1 MKVTVSILLLSA
13 SISTAASSK
22 DPGLYAIEGVN
33 VIPMTSETV
42 LLDRTVVV
50 KDGRVFNICT
60 RKPGCTPK
68 DAEVILAEGKFLIP
82 GLADMHTHIDTEDD
96 FKDIPDPKAKEDRV
110 IDQFLRQYLTFGV
123 TTIREAAGK
132 RDILKVREEIKAGKR
147 AGPRLFTSYLQ
158 MDGDPKLHSGST
170 AFTSASAAADFVR
183 ETRAAGYDM
192 VKVYST
198 LKPEIF
204 SAIMTTAK
212 DVGIPVMGHVPV
224 QVDVEDAIKAGMRS
238 LEHFSG
244 YDVACA
250 KGEKQIGLDLSEVY
264 QGWAYCTPE
273 KIKTLAE
280 MTARYKNV
288 WVVPTLL
295 VVEHVKT
302 DYHRYADDETVA
314 NAFTP
319 APYRLFYDYYYGIFP
334 AIARAGLSGTR
345 DTRLALVREFHKAGV
360 PLLVGTDT
368 RDAGYNVQQELS
380 LFVEA
385 GLKPYDA
392 LYAATAEPARY
403 FEAEGKFGTIV
414 AGASADLVLLA
425 ANPLEDITNVRK
437 ISGVMVRGEWW
448 SKKRLEDERQAL
460 SQAYEADMK
469 AH

>member
-1 MKVTVSILLLSA
+1 MKATVSILLLSV
-13 SISTAASSK
+13 SFPFEAASK
-22 DPGLYAIEGVN
+22 EAGFYAIENVN
-33 VIPMTSETV
+33 VIPMTSEAVFTNQ
-42 LLDRTVVV
+42 TVVV
-50 KDGRVFNICT
+50 KDGRVVTICAW
-60 RKPGCTPK
+60 KPGCTPK
-68 DAEVILAEGKFLIP
+68 GAEVIRAEGKFLIP

-96 FKDIPDPKAKEDRV
+96 FRDASDTKAKEDRV
-110 IDQFLRQYLTFGV
+110 INQFLRQYLTFGV

-147 AGPRLFTSYLQ
+147 VGPRLFTSYLQ
-158 MDGDPKLHSGST
+158 MDGDPKLHPGST
-170 AFTSASAAADFVR
+170 AFTSALAASDFVR
-183 ETRAAGYDM
+183 RTKAAGYDT

-198 LKPEIF
+198 LKPAVF
-204 SAIMTTAK
+204 SAIMKTAK
-212 DVGIPVMGHVPV
+212 DVDIAVMGHVPV

-250 KGEKQIGLDLSEVY
+250 KGEKQIGLGLDDVY
-264 QGWAYCTPE
+264 QGWAHCSPE
-273 KIKTLAE
+273 KIRALAA
-280 MTARYKNV
+280 MTARYENV

-302 DYHRYADDETVA
+302 DYHRYADDETTA
-314 NAFTP
+314 NAYTP
-319 APYRLFYDYYYGIFP
+319 APYRSFYDYYYGIFP

-360 PLLVGTDT
+360 RLLVGTDT

-403 FEAEGKFGTIV
+403 FNAEGEFGTIV
-414 AGASADLVLLA
+414 AGASADLVLLE
-425 ANPLEDITNVRK
+425 ANPLEDIANVRS

-448 SKKRLEDERQAL
+448 SKQRLSEERQTL
-460 SQAYEADMK
+460 LKAYEADMK
-469 AH
+469 TH